1 MGAMPY
7 VLLGLAAVLG
17 LVFGVSAWSKV
28 RSAAAQRAFA
38 ASLRPLI
45 PDRVGGAVAGA
56 LTAAEVVVALC
67 LAATAVA
74 VLVELPGA
82 RTFGIVAMLLAA
94 GLCAAL
100 TVGVAVTVRRHLNVR
115 CACFGAAERQLSGR
129 HVVRNA
135 ILLAVALAGLGT
147 AAAGPTTPVAVAGAV
162 VGVGAGAVAALILIR
177 LDDVVDL
184 FVPVRTTR

>member
-1 MGAMPY
+1 MPY
-7 VLLGLAAVLG
+7 VLLGLAAALG

-38 ASLRPLI
+38 ASLRPLV
-45 PDRVGGAVAGA
+45 PERAGGAVAGA
-56 LTAAEVVVALC
+56 VTAAEVVVALG
-67 LAATAVA
+67 LAATAMA
-74 VLVELPGA
+74 VLAGVPGA
-82 RTFGIVAMLLAA
+82 RTVGVVSMLLAA

-100 TVGVAVTVRRHLNVR
+100 TLGVAVTVRRHLNVR

-135 ILLAVALAGLGT
+135 ILLAIAIAGLGT
-147 AAAGPTTPVAVAGAV
+147 AAAGTPTSVALAGAL
-162 VGVGAGAVAALILIR
+162 VGVCSGAVAALILIR

-184 FVPVRTTR
+184 FVPVRSRP